1 MRMLDRLGHH
11 ARVVSDGR
19 AALAALDTG
28 AFDLVLM
35 DVQMPEMDGLEA
47 TRSIRARESA
57 IGRGTEP
64 APAGS
69 AYADPARARGRIP
82 IVALTAHAMKSDEE
96 RCLAAGMDGYLSKP
110 VTVEALARALA
121 RFALAPG
128 APAAGPPVDIAL
140 ALRGIDGDVE
150 LLGEL
155 CALFV
160 EEWPARQDELRSALH
175 ALDAARLERAAHGL
189 KGVLGALGG
198 GGAAAVA
205 AALETL
211 ARDGH
216 LDAAPEEL
224 VQLEGAVAEVIAF
237 LPLPAGRRRRPP

>member
-1 MRMLDRLGHH
+1 MRMLERLGHH

-28 AFDLVLM
+28 AFDIVLM

-121 RFALAPG
+121 RFALG
-128 APAAGPPVDIAL
+128 PARRPLRPPVDL
-140 ALRGIDGDVE
+140 ATG
-150 LLGEL
+150 
-155 CALFV
+155 
-160 EEWPARQDELRSALH
+160 PS
-175 ALDAARLERAAHGL
+175 
-189 KGVLGALGG
+189 
-198 GGAAAVA
+198 
-205 AALETL
+205 
-211 ARDGH
+211 GH
-216 LDAAPEEL
+216 
-224 VQLEGAVAEVIAF
+224 
-237 LPLPAGRRRRPP
+237 RR

>member
-11 ARVVSDGR
+11 ACVVSDGR
-19 AALAALDTG
+19 AALAALDAG

-47 TRSIRARESA
+47 ARSIRARESA
-57 IGRGTEP
+57 IGRGTET

-96 RCLAAGMDGYLSKP
+96 RCLTAGMDGYLSKP
-110 VTVEALARALA
+110 VTVEAIARALA

-128 APAAGPPVDIAL
+128 APAATPPVDVAV
-140 ALRGIDGDVE
+140 ALRGIDGDIE

-160 EEWPARQDELRSALH
+160 EEWPARQKELRSALD
-175 ALDAARLERAAHGL
+175 ALDPARLERAAHGL
-189 KGVLGALGG
+189 KGVLGALGA
-198 GGAAAVA
+198 GGATAVA
-205 AALETL
+205 AALENF
-211 ARDGH
+211 ARDGR

-224 VQLEGAVAEVIAF
+224 LKLEGAVAEVIAF
-237 LPLPAGRRRRPP
+237 FPLPAGAR

>member
-1 MRMLDRLGHH
+1 
-11 ARVVSDGR
+11 
-19 AALAALDTG
+19 
-28 AFDLVLM
+28 M

-57 IGRGTEP
+57 IRDGTEP

-69 AYADPARARGRIP
+69 AYADSARARGRIP
-82 IVALTAHAMKSDEE
+82 IIALTAHAMKSDEE
-96 RCLAAGMDGYLSKP
+96 RCLTAGMDGYLSKP
-110 VTVEALARALA
+110 VTVEALARSLA
-121 RFALAPG
+121 RFALAPA
-128 APAAGPPVDIAL
+128 APAIAPPVDLAA

-150 LLGEL
+150 LFGEL

-160 EEWPARQDELRSALH
+160 EDWPARQEELRSALH
-175 ALDAARLERAAHGL
+175 ALDAPRLERAAHGL

-198 GGAAAVA
+198 RGAAAVA
-205 AALETL
+205 AALEAL

-216 LDAAPEEL
+216 LDAAPEVL

-237 LPLPAGRRRRPP
+237 LPLPAETR